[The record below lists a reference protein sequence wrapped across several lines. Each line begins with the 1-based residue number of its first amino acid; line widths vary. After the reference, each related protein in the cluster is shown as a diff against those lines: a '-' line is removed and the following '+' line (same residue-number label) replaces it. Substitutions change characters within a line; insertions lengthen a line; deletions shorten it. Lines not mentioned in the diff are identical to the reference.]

1 VYRPGSGLAGETLKI
16 LARVLPRLCSLAL
29 FTALA
34 LFASQDRILTPIDPN
49 ATTPLVGHVS
59 PQARPEYDQ
68 GEAEPTMA
76 LSYVTLVLK
85 PDPSIEPFLD
95 NLQTPS
101 SPTYHRWIT
110 PAQFGDRFG
119 LTRSDMAKVVAWL
132 ESQGLKVNDVAQGR
146 HWVTFSGSA
155 AVVGRALHTTIHRY
169 QVNGKLHFANA
180 SEPRIPTALAPVV
193 AGFGGLHD
201 FGPAPLVRLAPVQ
214 PQGLAPNYNSSNTH
228 FLAPDDFATIYD
240 VAPLYAAGIDGTGQ
254 KLVIV
259 GESDVS
265 LTDLHAFRT
274 LFKLP
279 VNDPQMVL
287 VGSDPGMNGAQ
298 VEADLD
304 LEWSAAVARNAT
316 VIYVYSSSV
325 SVAAEYAI
333 DQNLAQLMSESF
345 GGCEQYDSSAFR
357 AVAQQAS
364 AQGITWFA
372 SSGDAGATTCDRA
385 ALTPQANL
393 GLTVSSPA
401 SIPEI
406 TAVGGTSYDD
416 SSGGY
421 WAARNSSTEASAL
434 SYIPERAWNDSRT
447 GFEATGGGASAYFPK
462 PAWQTGPGVPND
474 GARDLPD
481 VSLDASPVK
490 YPYLIES
497 GGSLL
502 AVGGTSASS
511 PTFAGIAALL
521 SQYLAVAAQ
530 PGLGNINP
538 AQTGLGNINPALY
551 RLAQATTDVFHDITV
566 GDNEEPCSQ
575 GSPACVNGLA
585 GYTAGPHYDQ
595 TTGLGSVDVYN
606 LVMEWN
612 SGIAS
617 STTLTASPGTA
628 GLSDTVELI
637 ATVTA
642 GSGSAAPT
650 GDVAFVVNGIS
661 AGTASLTGSGSTGTG
676 TATVSVSGTALAVGN
691 GVVSALYSGDG
702 VFTGSAGSATVSIQV
717 PTTTGSYVV
726 PFVNPSPVPPA
737 ANEWPYTV
745 GLTEIAGV
753 STTLT
758 SFTVNGVTQSL
769 NSWSSTKIPAHGTV
783 FALLAGVLGATAP
796 INRTFAFGGTDA
808 NGQRWT
814 QQVGISFTAPTG
826 ASFGPSMSLTSASGQ
841 SVAYNAPAASSCG
854 WYIPLSVQQ
863 LGGYYMQLS
872 QLTVSGANLTSQIQS
887 IFGTTRLA
895 PYGSLQ
901 GNLCFSSAGSQPASV
916 SLTAN
921 IEDGYLSGTVAATLS
936 AAFPSDPGDPASL
949 SASPQTVTMPAPDSS
964 GNSSAAVALNFGGA
978 GTAWSASV
986 SVGNSNLHW
995 LTSPQLSGTGP
1006 GQLTLQASAAG
1017 LSPGAYNATVS
1028 IYAPTA
1034 APPVISIPVTLV
1046 VGSSSTLAITG
1057 LQNAFSFQSTFAPG
1071 MSMSVYGTNLSQG
1084 TQAAASLP
1092 LPLSMQG
1099 ITATVNGVAAPLYY
1113 VSPGQLNIQIP
1124 YETGAGPAVVAVNN
1138 AGRIAAF
1145 PFTVTMTAPGLYS
1158 SAINN
1163 ATGQPASSATAG
1175 TVLLLFMTGD
1185 GDITPFLATG
1195 ATPSSSTAAAQLPKP
1210 RLPVAVTVGG
1220 VAATVLFAGIPAG
1233 LTGVTQIDFTVP
1245 ANAPPGAQEVVVTVG
1260 GVAAPPVML
1269 TVQ

>member
-1 VYRPGSGLAGETLKI
+1 VHRPGSGLAGETLRTLK
-16 LARVLPRLCSLAL
+16 RVLPRLSFPAL

-34 LFASQDRILTPIDPN
+34 LSASQDRILTPIDPN

-68 GEAEPTMA
+68 GEAEPSLA
-76 LSYVTLVLK
+76 LSYVTLLLK
-85 PDPSIEPFLD
+85 PDPSVEPFLD
-95 NLQTPS
+95 NLQIPS
-101 SPTYHRWIT
+101 SPSYHRWLT
-110 PAQFGDRFG
+110 PTQFGGQFG

-146 HWVTFSGSA
+146 HWVTFSSSA
-155 AVVGRALHTTIHRY
+155 GAVGRALHTAIHRY
-169 QVNGKLHFANA
+169 RVNGKLHFAN
-180 SEPRIPTALAPVV
+180 STEPRIPTALAPVV

-201 FGPAPLVRLAPVQ
+201 FGPQPLVMLSPVQ

-228 FLAPDDFATIYD
+228 FLAPDDFAAIYD

-254 KLVIV
+254 KIVIV

-265 LTDLHAFRT
+265 LADLHAFRT
-274 LFKLP
+274 LFKLSS
-279 VNDPQMVL
+279 NDPQMVL
-287 VGSDPGMNGAQ
+287 VGADPGMNGAQ
-298 VEADLD
+298 IEADLD

-325 SVAAEYAI
+325 SVAAEYAV
-333 DQNLAQLMSESF
+333 DQNLAPVMSESF
-345 GGCEQYDSSAFR
+345 GGCEQYDSPAFR

-364 AQGITWFA
+364 AQGITWFV

-416 SSGGY
+416 SNGVY
-421 WAARNSSTEASAL
+421 WSIKNSSTEASAL

-447 GFEATGGGASAYFPK
+447 GFEATGGGASAYFAK

-511 PTFAGIAALL
+511 PTFAGIASLL
-521 SQYLAVAAQ
+521 SQYLAGAAQ
-530 PGLGNINP
+530 S
-538 AQTGLGNINPALY
+538 GLGNINPALY

-585 GYTAGPHYDQ
+585 GYTAGANYDR
-595 TTGLGSVDVYN
+595 TTGLGSVDAYN

-612 SGIAS
+612 SGTAS
-617 STTLTASPGTA
+617 STTLTANPGTA
-628 GLSDTVELI
+628 GLNDTVELI

-650 GDVAFVVNGIS
+650 GSVAFVVNGIS
-661 AGTASLTGSGSTGTG
+661 AGTASLTGSGNTA
-676 TATVSVSGTALAVGN
+676 TATVSVSGTTLALGN
-691 GVVSALYSGDG
+691 GMVSALYSGDG

-726 PFVNPSPVPPA
+726 PFVNPSPAPPA
-737 ANEWPYTV
+737 GNEWPYTV

-758 SFTVNGVTQSL
+758 SFTVNGATQSL

-783 FALLAGVLGATAP
+783 FALLEAGLGATAP

-808 NGQRWT
+808 NGQKWT
-814 QQVGISFTAPTG
+814 QQIVISFTAPTG
-826 ASFGPSMSLTSASGQ
+826 TSFDPSMSLTSASGQ
-841 SVAYNAPAASSCG
+841 SVVYNGQAGSSCG
-854 WYIPLSVQQ
+854 WYIPLTVQQ
-863 LGGYYMQLS
+863 LGGYFMQLS

-901 GNLCFSSAGSQPASV
+901 GNLCFSSAGSQAASV

-936 AAFPSDPGDPASL
+936 AAFPSVPGDPAAL
-949 SASPQTVTMPAPDSS
+949 SVSPQTVTMPAPDNS
-964 GNSSAAVALNFGGA
+964 GNSSTALALNFAGA
-978 GTAWSASV
+978 ATGWSAAV
-986 SVGNSNLHW
+986 SLGNSNLTW
-995 LTSPQLSGTGP
+995 LTASPLAGAGS
-1006 GQLTLQASAAG
+1006 GQLTLQAATSG

-1028 IYAPTA
+1028 VYAPA
-1034 APPVISIPVTLV
+1034 AVPPVISVPVTLV
-1046 VGSSSTLAITG
+1046 VGATSTVAITG

-1071 MSMSVYGTNLSQG
+1071 MSMSVYGTNLSPG

-1092 LPLSMQG
+1092 LPLTMQG
-1099 ITATVNGVAAPLYY
+1099 ISATVNGVAAPLYY
-1113 VSPGQLNIQIP
+1113 VSPGQLNLQIP

-1138 AGRIAAF
+1138 GGQVAVF

-1158 SAINN
+1158 SAIDNS
-1163 ATGQPASSATAG
+1163 TGLPASSAAAG
-1175 TVLLLFMTGD
+1175 TVLLLFMTGE

-1195 ATPSSSTAAAQLPKP
+1195 ATPSASTTAAQLPKP

-1220 VAATVLFAGIPAG
+1220 VAATVLFAGIPSG
-1233 LTGVTQIDFTVP
+1233 LAGVTQIDFTVP
-1245 ANAPPGAQEVVVTVG
+1245 ANAPSGTQEVVVTVG

-1269 TVQ
+1269 TVE